1 MNKKGFTLIELL
13 AVIVLIGTIAVLIT
27 PGILKRVEQAKQV
40 SYDSLI
46 SNIVTAS
53 QMYYEECE
61 YGDLSNET
69 KYQEYTCKIK
79 KNVATNYNY
88 VEITLG
94 TLANT
99 GFLKVSDTKEDLGKE
114 IKMIKDP
121 KTDND
126 ISDCKIKII
135 KVVDSS
141 TYKVTYQIIKDDTN
155 DICPTTY
162 E

>member
-1 MNKKGFTLIELL
+1 MNRRGFTLIELL

-27 PGILKRVEQAKQV
+27 PSILKSVEQAKQV

-79 KNVATNYNY
+79 KDVATNYNY

>member
-1 MNKKGFTLIELL
+1 MNRRGFTLIELL

-27 PGILKRVEQAKQV
+27 PSILKSVEQAKQV

-79 KNVATNYNY
+79 KDVATNYNY

-126 ISDCKIKII
+126 ISNCKIKII